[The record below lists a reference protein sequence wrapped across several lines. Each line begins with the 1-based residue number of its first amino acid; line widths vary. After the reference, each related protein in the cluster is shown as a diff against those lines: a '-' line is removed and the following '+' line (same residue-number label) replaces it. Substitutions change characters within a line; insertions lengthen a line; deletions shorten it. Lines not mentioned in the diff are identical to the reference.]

1 MKQITKIRK
10 AVCTMANEL
19 KRAGYTLSDAFR
31 KAWKQIKL
39 SAFLWKHS
47 KSSLTIKAAG
57 VTFENRQERLEFLR
71 KFRPDDLSVTLEREP
86 SSKYDSN
93 AIRIVVH
100 ILPLS
105 RRTVIGYVPRR
116 IARDLKDILDMGIQ
130 VKAALVKIIGGYSYK
145 ESLGAL
151 IDIAV

>member
-10 AVCTMANEL
+10 AVCAMANEL

-39 SAFLWKHS
+39 STFLWKHS
-47 KSSLTIKAAG
+47 KSSLIIRAAG

-71 KFRPDDLSVTLEREP
+71 KFRPDDLSVSLEREP
-86 SSKYDSN
+86 SSRYDSN

>member
-1 MKQITKIRK
+1 MKQITQIRK
-10 AVCTMANEL
+10 AVCIMANEL
-19 KRAGYTLSDAFR
+19 KRAGCTLSEAFR
-31 KAWKQIKL
+31 EAWKQIKL
-39 SAFLWKHS
+39 SAFLWKRS
-47 KSSLTIKAAG
+47 KSSLIIKAAG

-71 KFRPDDLSVTLEREP
+71 KFRPDEIRVTLEREP
-86 SSKYDSN
+86 GSRYDSN

-116 IARDLKDILDMGIQ
+116 IARELKDIIDMGIQ
-130 VKAALVKIIGGYSYK
+130 VKARLVNIIGGYSYK

>member
-10 AVCTMANEL
+10 AVCIMANKL
-19 KRAGYTLSDAFR
+19 KRAGYTLSGAFR
-31 KAWKQIKL
+31 KAWKQVRL
-39 SAFLWKHS
+39 SMM
-47 KSSLTIKAAG
+47 IKAAG
-57 VTFENRQERLEFLR
+57 ITFENRQERLRFLKR
-71 KFRPDDLSVTLEREP
+71 FRPEDLTITLEREP
-86 SSKYDSN
+86 GSRYDSN

-116 IARDLKDILDMGIQ
+116 IAKELKDIIDMGIQ
-130 VKAALVKIIGGYSYK
+130 VKATLVRIIGGYSYK

-151 IDIAV
+151 IEIAV

>member
-10 AVCTMANEL
+10 AVCIMANKL

-31 KAWKQIKL
+31 KAWKQVRL
-39 SAFLWKHS
+39 SMM
-47 KSSLTIKAAG
+47 IKAAG
-57 VTFENRQERLEFLR
+57 VTFENRQERLEFLKR
-71 KFRPDDLSVTLEREP
+71 FRPNDLTVTLEREP
-86 SSKYDSN
+86 DSRHDSN
-93 AIRIVVH
+93 AIKIVVH

-116 IARDLKDILDMGIQ
+116 IAGSLKDIMDMGIQ
-130 VKAALVKIIGGYSYK
+130 VKAALVSIIGGYSYK

-151 IDIAV
+151 IKIMV